1 MSNNENNNFIEIG
14 TTAYDE
20 IINNDTSGQD
30 PSILGILQVK
40 ETEEKAIEI
49 AKEAKKNKPES
60 TVMVRYEETEPI
72 EEPLEEISE
81 TYTEYFEEDVPEL
94 PVEQKKNNIA
104 LIIGIIIGI
113 LVIIVGYILL
123 KTDKIRKGIFSVI
136 VIIDI
141 IGLLV
146 LWIIY
151 G

>member
-49 AKEAKKNKPES
+49 AKEAKKNKQES
-60 TVMVRYEETEPI
+60 TVMVRYEESEPI
-72 EEPLEEISE
+72 EEPPEEISE
-81 TYTEYFEEDVPEL
+81 TYTEYFEENAPVL
-94 PVEQKKNNIA
+94 PVEPKKNNITI
-104 LIIGIIIGI
+104 IIGIIIGI

-136 VIIDI
+136 VIVDI
-141 IGLLV
+141 VGLLV

>member
-60 TVMVRYEETEPI
+60 TVMVRYEESEPI
-72 EEPLEEISE
+72 EEPPEEISE
-81 TYTEYFEEDVPEL
+81 TYTEYFEDPVL
-94 PVEQKKNNIA
+94 PVEPKKKNNITI
-104 LIIGIIIGI
+104 IIGIIIGI

-141 IGLLV
+141 VGLLV

>member
-72 EEPLEEISE
+72 EEPPEEISE
-81 TYTEYFEEDVPEL
+81 TYTEYFEEDTPVL
-94 PVEQKKNNIA
+94 PVEPKKNNITI
-104 LIIGIIIGI
+104 IIGIIIGI

-123 KTDKIRKGIFSVI
+123 KTNKIRKGIFSVI
-136 VIIDI
+136 VFIDI

>member
-49 AKEAKKNKPES
+49 AKEAKKNKKES
-60 TVMVRYEETEPI
+60 TVMVRYEESEPI
-72 EEPLEEISE
+72 EEPPEEISE
-81 TYTEYFEEDVPEL
+81 TYTEYFEENAPP
-94 PVEQKKNNIA
+94 PVEQKKNNITI
-104 LIIGIIIGI
+104 IIGIIIGI

-141 IGLLV
+141 VGLLV

>member
-49 AKEAKKNKPES
+49 AKEAKKNKQES
-60 TVMVRYEETEPI
+60 TVMVHYEESEPI
-72 EEPLEEISE
+72 EEPPEEISE
-81 TYTEYFEEDVPEL
+81 TYTEYFEENPPV
-94 PVEQKKNNIA
+94 PVEPKKNNITI
-104 LIIGIIIGI
+104 IIGIIIGI

-141 IGLLV
+141 VGLFV

>member
-72 EEPLEEISE
+72 EEPPEEISE
-81 TYTEYFEEDVPEL
+81 TYTEYFEDPVL
-94 PVEQKKNNIA
+94 PVEPKKKNNITI
-104 LIIGIIIGI
+104 IIGIIIGI

-141 IGLLV
+141 VGLLV

>member
-40 ETEEKAIEI
+40 ETEEKAMEI
-49 AKEAKKNKPES
+49 AKEAKKNKKES
-60 TVMVRYEETEPI
+60 TAMVRYEETEPI
-72 EEPLEEISE
+72 EEPPEEISE
-81 TYTEYFEEDVPEL
+81 TYTEYFEENAPVL
-94 PVEQKKNNIA
+94 PVEPKKNNITI
-104 LIIGIIIGI
+104 IIGIIIGI

-141 IGLLV
+141 VGLLV

>member
-72 EEPLEEISE
+72 EEPPEEISE
-81 TYTEYFEEDVPEL
+81 TYTEYFEEDTPVL
-94 PVEQKKNNIA
+94 PVEPKKNNITI
-104 LIIGIIIGI
+104 IIGIIIGI

>member
-60 TVMVRYEETEPI
+60 TVMVRYEESEPI
-72 EEPLEEISE
+72 EEPPEEISE
-81 TYTEYFEEDVPEL
+81 TYTEYFEENAPVL
-94 PVEQKKNNIA
+94 PVEPKKNNITI
-104 LIIGIIIGI
+104 IIGIIIGI

-123 KTDKIRKGIFSVI
+123 KTDKIRKGIFSGI

-141 IGLLV
+141 VGLLV

>member
-49 AKEAKKNKPES
+49 AKEAKKNKRES
-60 TVMVRYEETEPI
+60 TVMVRYEESEP
-72 EEPLEEISE
+72 PEEISE
-81 TYTEYFEEDVPEL
+81 TYTEYFEDPVL
-94 PVEQKKNNIA
+94 PVEPKKNNITI
-104 LIIGIIIGI
+104 IIGIIIGI

-136 VIIDI
+136 VFIDI
-141 IGLLV
+141 VGLLV

>member
-72 EEPLEEISE
+72 EEPPEEISE
-81 TYTEYFEEDVPEL
+81 TYTEYFEEDTPVL
-94 PVEQKKNNIA
+94 PVEPKKNNITI
-104 LIIGIIIGI
+104 IIGIIIGI

-136 VIIDI
+136 VLIDI

>member
-60 TVMVRYEETEPI
+60 TVMVRYEETEAI
-72 EEPLEEISE
+72 EEPPEEISE
-81 TYTEYFEEDVPEL
+81 TFTEYFEENVPEL
-94 PVEQKKNNIA
+94 PVEQKKNNITI
-104 LIIGIIIGI
+104 IIGIIIGI